1 MGKGARTPILKW
13 LFFIINSSLCGLVVR
28 DGIRP
33 SDGLQRAIDDLHNLT

>member
-1 MGKGARTPILKW
+1 MGKGARTPNLKW
-13 LFFIINSSLCGLVVR
+13 LFFNNSSLCGLVVR